1 MSKKPKNF
9 KQKTLIYVLT
19 DENYQ
24 IRYVGKTIQ
33 KLEYRLKQHIRVAK
47 TSKIKNHRINW
58 INSLLSKGI
67 TPKIIQIDSC
77 FWNKSAELEQ
87 YYIQYYTN
95 LGNHLVNSTIGGEG
109 VLGYKKSKNT
119 INKLKTSLRKRSSP
133 VYQYDMFGNFIKF
146 WNNPPEAAEALNIKR
161 EGITRCLKKRR
172 QSYKNFRWLSYI
184 EEDPKLVIQNTNFN
198 KPKKVVLRKNA
209 KKVIQM
215 DSNNNILNIFD
226 STWKA
231 CQFLGKNVN
240 NSSNIT
246 QVCLNK
252 QKFALGYKWKYG

>member
-95 LGNHLVNSTIGGEG
+95 LGNHLVNSTISG
-109 VLGYKKSKNT
+109 
-119 INKLKTSLRKRSSP
+119 
-133 VYQYDMFGNFIKF
+133 
-146 WNNPPEAAEALNIKR
+146 